1 MGRGDAS
8 CEGRNVGPESEISY
22 WDRSAA
28 EPDVDAPLTGDT
40 TADVAIIGGGFTGL
54 STALHGAD
62 RGLDCLVLEAER
74 IGHGGSGR
82 NVGLVNAG
90 VWHPPAAVRNALGP
104 TYGPRFVE
112 RFGAAPDY
120 VFSLIER
127 HQIRCE
133 PMRNGTIHAAH
144 APGALKGLRARHDEW
159 RKLDAPVEM
168 LSAEEAQ
175 AMVGGGR
182 FAGGLYDRR
191 AGTVNPM
198 GYVRGLARAALG
210 AGARIATGIRATGL
224 RHSGDGWRV
233 STPQGTVQA
242 RTVVLATNAYTD
254 DLWPGLSGGFTLI
267 PYFQLA
273 TEPLGEAADR
283 ILPGRQGL
291 WDTAQIMT
299 SLRKDVAGRLMIGS
313 MGRVMGDAK
322 AGISRRWADRT
333 LQRWFPDLGPV
344 DFATAWHGYIALTPD
359 HLPRIHKLAEGLY
372 TPIGYNGRGI
382 TTGTVF
388 GKAMAELLT
397 GMDPADLPLPMSD
410 VRQDRAAPIRA
421 RVYGAAFAANQI
433 VKGVGR

>member
-1 MGRGDAS
+1 MTVQ
-8 CEGRNVGPESEISY
+8 EQISY

-28 EPDVDAPLTGDT
+28 EPDVDAPLDGDA
-40 TADVAIIGGGFTGL
+40 TADLAIVGGGFTGL

-90 VWHPPAAVRNALGP
+90 VWHPPAAVREALGP

-112 RFGAAPDY
+112 RFGAAPEY
-120 VFSLIER
+120 VFSLIEK

-133 PMRNGTIHAAH
+133 PARNGTIHAAH
-144 APGALKGLRARHDEW
+144 APSALKGLRARHAEW
-159 RKLDAPVEM
+159 LRLGAPVEM
-168 LSAEEAQ
+168 LSAEDARR
-175 AMVGGGR
+175 MIGGGT
-182 FAGGLYDRR
+182 FAGGLHDKR
-191 AGTVNPM
+191 AGTVHPM

-210 AGARIATGIRATGL
+210 AGARIATGVRATGL
-224 RHSGDGWRV
+224 TRAKDGWQVTTNR
-233 STPQGTVQA
+233 GTIQA

-254 DLWPGLSGGFTLI
+254 DLWPGLSRGYTLI

-273 TEPLGEAADR
+273 TEPLGAAADA

-313 MGRVMGDAK
+313 MGRVMGDARS
-322 AGISRRWADRT
+322 GISRRWAERT
-333 LQRWFPDLGPV
+333 LRRLFPDLGPV
-344 DFATAWHGYIALTPD
+344 AFETAWHGMIALTPD
-359 HLPRIHKLAEGLY
+359 HLPRIHRLAEGLY

-397 GMDPADLPLPMSD
+397 GMDPADLPLPISD
-410 VRQDRAAPIRA
+410 MRTDRAAPLKGRL
-421 RVYGAAFAANQI
+421 YEAAFAANQI
-433 VKGVGR
+433 MKGLGR

>member
-1 MGRGDAS
+1 MAA
-8 CEGRNVGPESEISY
+8 ENQISL

-28 EPDVDAPLTGDT
+28 EPDVDAPLTGEA

-54 STALHGAD
+54 STALHAAD
-62 RGLDCLVLEAER
+62 KGLDCLVLEAER

-90 VWHPPAAVRNALGP
+90 VWHPPAAVRAALGP

-112 RFGAAPDY
+112 RFGAAPEY

-133 PMRNGTIHAAH
+133 PARNGTIHAAH
-144 APGALKGLRARHDEW
+144 TPGALDGLRARHDEW

-168 LSAEEAQ
+168 LGAEEAR
-175 AMVGGGR
+175 AMIGGGP
-182 FAGGLYDRR
+182 FAGGLYDKR

-210 AGARIATGIRATGL
+210 AGARIATGVRATGL
-224 RHSGDGWRV
+224 GRDIGGWRV
-233 STPQGTVQA
+233 ETPQGTIHA

-254 DLWPGLSGGFTLI
+254 DLWPGLNKGFTLI

-273 TEPLGEAADR
+273 TEPLGDAADT

-299 SLRKDVAGRLMIGS
+299 SLRKDTAGRLMIGS
-313 MGRVMGDAK
+313 MGKVMGDAQR
-322 AGISRRWADRT
+322 GVSRRWAERT
-333 LQRWFPDLGPV
+333 LRRWFPALGPV
-344 DFATAWHGYIALTPD
+344 GFETAWHGDIALTPD

-397 GMDPADLPLPMSD
+397 GMNPADLPLPMSEP
-410 VRQDRAAPIRA
+410 RTDRGAPVRA
-421 RVYGAAFAANQI
+421 RLYEAAFAANQI
-433 VKGVGR
+433 VKGMGR